1 MVESP
6 DEAGPDEE
14 VPSGE
19 GSDCDLATLYE
30 QNLDRMYR
38 HALMLLAS
46 HGDAEDAV
54 HQVFSKMAGLDGA
67 TCSFESSGAY
77 LHRAVRNECFRIM
90 ARRKRRWNWTVGNE
104 MEPLLEAM
112 PEKTGLAMDEQ
123 RRIIEDALKQLPHEQ
138 REVIHLKIYE
148 QMTFR
153 QISESVD
160 VSINTVASRYRY
172 AIKRLQTLLGEP

>member
-6 DEAGPDEE
+6 DEAGTDEE

-19 GSDCDLATLYE
+19 ESDCDLATLYE

-46 HGDAEDAV
+46 HSDAEDAV
-54 HQVFSKMAGLDGA
+54 HQVFSKLAGPDRA
-67 TCSFESSGAY
+67 TCSLESSGAY

-90 ARRKRRWNWTVGNE
+90 ARRKRPWNRTVGNNT
-104 MEPLLEAM
+104 EPLLEAV
-112 PEKTGLAMDEQ
+112 PENAGLAMDEQ
-123 RRIIEDALKQLPHEQ
+123 RLTVEHALKQLPDEQ

-172 AIKRLQTLLGEP
+172 AIKRLQALLGEP